1 MTTSQLGVNQVIVP
15 STASVHGAF
24 GLVTSDI
31 VHEALSTRP
40 MRHPA
45 DPAAVEALFGG
56 LVDKTVAQLQRE
68 GFADEGITILR
79 AIDMRYRRQ
88 VHIITVPIEMDS
100 SWGRPVPITAAVLD
114 ATVDRFETLYKQ
126 KYGPES
132 TFREAGI
139 ELVSFRVRASGLVR
153 KPAFHIAELTDLDPS
168 HAVVETRRAYVADTN
183 EMADVTAYDFE
194 RLRPGNVVPGPAI
207 IWTPITTVV
216 LNSRQVATCDAWKN
230 LSIRGANRGRA
241 ANGKDG
247 RI

>member
-1 MTTSQLGVNQVIVP
+1 
-15 STASVHGAF
+15 
-24 GLVTSDI
+24 
-31 VHEALSTRP
+31 
-40 MRHPA
+40 
-45 DPAAVEALFGG
+45 
-56 LVDKTVAQLQRE
+56 
-68 GFADEGITILR
+68 
-79 AIDMRYRRQ
+79 MRYRRQ
-88 VHIITVPIEMDS
+88 VHIITVPVETDG
-100 SWGRPVPITAAVLD
+100 SWGRPAPITAAVLD

-153 KPAFHIAELTDLDPS
+153 KPAFRVADLTDLDPS
-168 HAVVETRRAYVADTN
+168 PAGGGTRPAYVAERH
-183 EMADVTAYDFE
+183 EMADITGYDFE

-216 LNSRQVATCDAWKN
+216 LHSRQVATCDAWKN
-230 LSIRGANRGRA
+230 LVIRGANRGRA